1 MRLCRSGDIERFL
14 DAMWMER
21 GLSENTLAAYAFD
34 GINRVYA
41 SDGVASTLLR
51 GPLLGL
57 AGRLPP
63 VAHFLW
69 RRAAGL

>member
-1 MRLCRSGDIERFL
+1 RNRGDWAAPSRLQRWARER
-14 DAMWMER
+14 R
-21 GLSENTLAAYAFD
+21 SENTVAAYAFD
-34 GINRVYA
+34 AINRVYG
-41 SDGVASTLLR
+41 SDGVAGTLLR
-51 GPLLGL
+51 GPLLGI